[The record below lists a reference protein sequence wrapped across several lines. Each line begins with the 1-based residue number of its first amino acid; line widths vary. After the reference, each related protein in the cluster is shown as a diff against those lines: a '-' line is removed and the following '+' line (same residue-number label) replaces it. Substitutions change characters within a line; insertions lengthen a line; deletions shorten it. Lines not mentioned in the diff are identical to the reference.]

1 MNQACQNSIIGK
13 NLTDFICFDLY
24 YFRFALIVEKRTA
37 IAAVLFDV
45 IAFRAFKQFQDDFHK
60 TIFDN
65 YIPMLTYFI
74 SDDMI
79 TTEVVYNYEEET
91 FL

>member
-1 MNQACQNSIIGK
+1 MILFVSIYII
-13 NLTDFICFDLY
+13 LD
-24 YFRFALIVEKRTA
+24 FALITEKRTA
-37 IAAVLFDV
+37 NAAAFFII
-45 IAFRAFKQFQDDFHK
+45 IAFRAFKQFQDHFHK

>member
-1 MNQACQNSIIGK
+1 MILFVSIYII
-13 NLTDFICFDLY
+13 LD
-24 YFRFALIVEKRTA
+24 FALITEKRTA
-37 IAAVLFDV
+37 NAAVFLLLSHLGLLSN
-45 IAFRAFKQFQDDFHK
+45 FKTIFK